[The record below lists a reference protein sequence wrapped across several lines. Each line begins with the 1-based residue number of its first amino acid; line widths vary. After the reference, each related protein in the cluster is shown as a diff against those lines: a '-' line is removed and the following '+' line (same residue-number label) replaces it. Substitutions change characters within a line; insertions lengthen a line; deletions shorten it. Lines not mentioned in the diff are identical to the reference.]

1 MIYLGVNIGHG
12 ASAALMID
20 DEIILIFQEERF
32 TNIKN
37 FVGYPKKSIQAC
49 LDFVKNKKLTIDKCG
64 LATVNR
70 FLFNLKYPL
79 ENYYSIE
86 NWIDYYLQFFSKQKK
101 INYTIQAI
109 KKLQKVKKI
118 DGYLDYSKIK
128 KKNYFNFS
136 LTRKFYI
143 NFINKQSKGLIKSI
157 SHIDHHTC
165 HAYYAAYAPGINETK
180 SAILTID
187 SEGDG
192 LNQTLWIFDKSK
204 KTLKNLIK
212 NGECDLARIYRFVT
226 LILKMKP
233 NEHEFKVMGLA
244 PYSKI
249 EYSKKVYD
257 EVFKDIL
264 DVKNCKVIHKNRSKD
279 LFKYLY
285 NKTREHRF
293 DSIAGGVQMLV
304 EKISSKLVNQIAKKY
319 KLNTF
324 SISGG
329 VSMNIKMNKILSELK
344 NVKKLYVPP
353 TGTDES
359 LAVGAC
365 YYLNKLGNNKP
376 FKNIYLGQELID
388 ENLTKEKLET
398 YLKNKKKY
406 LIKKNIDHK
415 YVAKLLSQ
423 GNIVAVARGR
433 EEFGARA
440 LGNRSILANPYIDG
454 VVQKINEQIKNR
466 DFWMP
471 FALTI
476 LKEHHKKYL
485 VNNKSI
491 DCDFM
496 TIGFD
501 TKIDK
506 YNDIKNGT
514 HPYDK
519 SVRPQIL
526 SKKYNENYHSLINE
540 FYKITKVPALLN
552 TSLNLHG
559 FPISSK
565 IKDVISTFENSGLE
579 YLYLEDNFL
588 VKKK

>member
-20 DEIILIFQEERF
+20 DEVILTFQEERF

-49 LDFVKNKKLTIDKCG
+49 LDFVRNKKLTIDKCG
-64 LATVNR
+64 IATVNH

-86 NWIDYYLQFFSKQKK
+86 NWMDYYLQFFSKQKK
-101 INYTIQAI
+101 INYTVQTI

-118 DGYLDYSKIK
+118 DGYLNYSKIK

-165 HAYYAAYAPGINETK
+165 HAYYAAYAPEINETK

-192 LNQTLWIFDKSK
+192 LNQTLWIFDKNK
-204 KTLKNLIK
+204 KKLKNLIR
-212 NGECDLARIYRFVT
+212 NSECDLARIYRFVT

-365 YYLNKLGNNKP
+365 YYLNKLGNSKP
-376 FKNIYLGQELID
+376 FKNIYLGQELVD
-388 ENLTKEKLET
+388 EDLTKKKLET
-398 YLKNKKKY
+398 YLKNNNKY

-415 YVAKLLSQ
+415 HVAKLLSQ

-485 VNNKSI
+485 INNKSI